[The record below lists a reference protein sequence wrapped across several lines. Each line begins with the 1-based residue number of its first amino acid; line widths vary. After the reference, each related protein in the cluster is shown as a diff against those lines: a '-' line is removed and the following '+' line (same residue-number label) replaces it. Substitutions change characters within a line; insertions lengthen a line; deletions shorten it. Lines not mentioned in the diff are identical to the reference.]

1 MTAPVAFYSRLEIVR
16 GQHITRATTERKR
29 RPELLAS
36 LRPVGSLT
44 ILRVLSR
51 YSRYQRIVDV
61 FVTNVPGPQS
71 PLYLLGARLLE
82 AFPVVQVAG
91 NVPLSVAVLSYAGQL
106 DIGIQSDPTAARTW
120 TCSPTASARRWRS
133 WARPCRPA
141 RAEPSGPAS
150 INSSA
155 SAWVASS
162 ARHILGC

>member
-91 NVPLSVAVLSYAGQL
+91 NVPLSLAALSYAGQL
-106 DIGIQSDPTAARTW
+106 NIGIQSDPDGLPDLDVFADGLRQ
-120 TCSPTASARRWRS
+120 SLESNP
-133 WARPCRPA
+133 
-141 RAEPSGPAS
+141 
-150 INSSA
+150 
-155 SAWVASS
+155 
-162 ARHILGC
+162 